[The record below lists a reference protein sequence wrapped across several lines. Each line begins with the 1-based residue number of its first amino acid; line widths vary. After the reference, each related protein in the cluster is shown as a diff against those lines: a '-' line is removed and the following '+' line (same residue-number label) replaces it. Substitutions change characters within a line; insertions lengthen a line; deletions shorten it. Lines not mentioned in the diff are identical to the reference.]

1 MKAMSMRE
9 QIPARLAGLIATK
22 PDRLLRQLEL
32 SYAALRHD
40 AEGPGRQDLA
50 RRLTLRT
57 AAADNAQRDL
67 KDWMKTRAGDDE
79 NRQAQLRKVT
89 ENVKHDMDRLR
100 NVLQV
105 AALVPGAQVKTKVL
119 QVLLDVHT
127 SLKQMRDSA
136 KKMIEGDF
144 PGQTET
150 PADTE
155 AEALKQRQA
164 AQMRPREGGF

>member
-1 MKAMSMRE
+1 MRE
-9 QIPARLAGLIATK
+9 QIPARLADLIATK
-22 PDRLLRQLEL
+22 PDRLLRQLEH
-32 SYAALRHD
+32 SYAALRQD

-67 KDWMKTRAGDDE
+67 TDWMKTRAGDDE
-79 NRQAQLRKVT
+79 IHQAQLRKVT

-100 NVLQV
+100 NVLLV
-105 AALVPGAQVKTKVL
+105 AALVPGAQVKAKVL

-136 KKMIEGDF
+136 KRMIQSDSA
-144 PGQTET
+144 GQAEA
-150 PADTE
+150 PVDSE
-155 AEALKQRQA
+155 AEALKQRHA